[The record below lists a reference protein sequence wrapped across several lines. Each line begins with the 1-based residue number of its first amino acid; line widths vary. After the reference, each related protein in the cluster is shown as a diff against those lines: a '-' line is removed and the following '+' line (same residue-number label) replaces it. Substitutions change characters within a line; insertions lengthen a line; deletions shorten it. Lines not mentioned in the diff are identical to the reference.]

1 MDWKRISIAAFLGLV
16 ACVYGLIFTKS
27 LFGNGP
33 VTIGIQIAAAALM
46 AWARI
51 TFGARSF
58 QASANPTAG
67 DLVTHGPYRYF
78 RHPIYA
84 AILYFLWA
92 GIAAHFSVRSAL
104 IGLGATAM
112 LGLRMFSEESLL
124 RQSYPEYGAYASRTT
139 RVLPFLF

>member
-1 MDWKRISIAAFLGLV
+1 MDWKKISVAAFIGLV
-16 ACVYGLIFTKS
+16 VCLYGLIYTRS

-33 VTIGIQIAAAALM
+33 VTIGIQVAAAVLM

-58 QASANPTAG
+58 HASANPTAG

-84 AILYFLWA
+84 AILYFFWA
-92 GIAAHFSVRSAL
+92 GIAAHWSVRSAL
-104 IGLGATAM
+104 IGVAATAM
-112 LGLRMFSEESLL
+112 LGLRMFSEETML
-124 RQSYPEYGAYASRTT
+124 REAYPEYGAYAQRTA
-139 RVLPFLF
+139 RVVPFVV